1 MVTLAATAIAWAQ
14 QAWTQGASE
23 PTGRSAQISESAVQ
37 REVSSPSS
45 AITHSQYTPRQLS
58 ITEAV
63 HQAID
68 WHPVI
73 AESVGELYRRQEGI
87 RVARSGYFPQ
97 LSAGV
102 VAGHDSE
109 NNGGGD
115 GHAVQLY
122 VSQVIYDFGKI
133 SSGVDLANAEVSRSR
148 AEVLQS
154 IDRIARDTADAA
166 VEVQRYQAL
175 LETSQ
180 EQIDSVSAIAS
191 LVRMRSERG
200 ASSRSD
206 VLQAQAR
213 IEAARAAKQQVIAGL
228 ARWRSTLQ
236 NLVNASGPVQVT
248 MGTPESMKNAC
259 QGPPGEIFASPRIL
273 IAEASRAEAMARL
286 SESRADVWPTLSL
299 DASYNRYLD
308 QTYVDTNVLDENE
321 SAVFLNLSM
330 PIYQGGRLSAS
341 KESASYA
348 VRAAEAAKDAAR
360 ESVAREYQ
368 AAQAQA
374 HGLERSMTILDAREK
389 AIRET
394 RDLYRKQYSSLG
406 TRTLLDLLNAEEEL
420 QQARQE
426 RIETRF
432 DLKKLEIECLY
443 NTGDI
448 RQAFGIEG
456 RAVQGVEVLP

>member
-1 MVTLAATAIAWAQ
+1 M
-14 QAWTQGASE
+14 
-23 PTGRSAQISESAVQ
+23 
-37 REVSSPSS
+37 
-45 AITHSQYTPRQLS
+45 
-58 ITEAV
+58 TEAV

-102 VAGHDSE
+102 VAGQDSE
-109 NNGGGD
+109 NEGD
-115 GHAVQLY
+115 GNGHAVQLY

-133 SSGVDLANAEVSRSR
+133 SSGVDLAKAEVSRSR

-154 IDRIARDTADAA
+154 IDQVARDTANAA

-175 LETSQ
+175 LDIAD
-180 EQIDSVSAIAS
+180 EQIESVSSIAS

-213 IEAARAAKQQVIAGL
+213 IEAARASKQQVIAGL
-228 ARWRSTLQ
+228 ARWRSTLK
-236 NLVNASGPVQVT
+236 NLVNAAAPVRVSMAETETVT
-248 MGTPESMKNAC
+248 NAC
-259 QGPPGEIFASPRIL
+259 EGAPGEVLASPRVL

-286 SESRADVWPTLSL
+286 QESKADVWPTLSL

-348 VRAAEAAKDAAR
+348 LSSADAAKDAAR
-360 ESVAREYQ
+360 EAVTREYL

-374 HGLERSMTILDAREK
+374 NGLDRSLGILDSREN

-394 RDLYRKQYSSLG
+394 RNLYRKQYSSLG
-406 TRTLLDLLNAEEEL
+406 TRTLLDLLNSEEEL

-426 RIETRF
+426 RVETRY
-432 DLKKLEIECLY
+432 DLKALEIECLY

-448 RQAFGIEG
+448 RRAFGIEG

>member
-1 MVTLAATAIAWAQ
+1 MTD
-14 QAWTQGASE
+14 
-23 PTGRSAQISESAVQ
+23 
-37 REVSSPSS
+37 
-45 AITHSQYTPRQLS
+45 
-58 ITEAV
+58 AV

-68 WHPVI
+68 WHPAI

-102 VAGHDSE
+102 VAGQDSE
-109 NNGGGD
+109 NDGD
-115 GHAVQLY
+115 GNGHALQLY

-133 SSGVDLANAEVSRSR
+133 SSGVDLAKAEVSRSR
-148 AEVLQS
+148 AEVLQA
-154 IDRIARDTADAA
+154 IDQVARDTASAA

-175 LETSQ
+175 LEIAD
-180 EQIDSVSAIAS
+180 EQIAGVSSIAS

-206 VLQAQAR
+206 VLQAQSR
-213 IEAARAAKQQVIAGL
+213 IEAARASKQQVSADL

-236 NLVNASGPVQVT
+236 NLVNAGAPVRVT
-248 MGTPESMKNAC
+248 MGTPETVRNAC
-259 QGPPGEIFASPRIL
+259 EGPPGEVLASPRVL

-286 SESRADVWPTLSL
+286 QESKADVWPTLSL

-348 VRAAEAAKDAAR
+348 LSSADAAKDAAR
-360 ESVAREYQ
+360 ESVTREYR

-374 HGLERSMTILDAREK
+374 NGLGRSLGILDARED
-389 AIRET
+389 AISET

-406 TRTLLDLLNAEEEL
+406 TRTLLELLNSEEEL
-420 QQARQE
+420 QQAR
-426 RIETRF
+426 RDRVETRF
-432 DLKKLEIECLY
+432 DLKALEIECLY

-448 RQAFGIEG
+448 RRAFGIEG